1 MSANGSANPSTPS
14 LTVHH
19 LEDSRSIRIIWLLE
33 ELEVPY
39 QIKKYQRVEDRMS
52 PEALKKINPKAG
64 SPVITDGDLT
74 LPESGAIVEY
84 IRSKYDTTGKI
95 APPESGK
102 IDDLYYLHY
111 VEGSLMPLLVDKLIF
126 QMLPEKAPFFVRPI
140 LRAASGTV
148 NGKLLDP
155 RLKIHARLIEEH
167 LAKSGDFFAGGD
179 HPTAADFMII
189 FALEIWGHRHP
200 ELLGDKAKAYVK
212 KIHSRPA
219 FKRAVE
225 KAGGHMYA

>member
-1 MSANGSANPSTPS
+1 MSDGTPATT

-19 LEDSRSIRIIWLLE
+19 LEDSRSIRILWLLE

-39 QIKKYQRVEDRMS
+39 EIKKYQRVADRLS
-52 PEALKKINPKAG
+52 PEELKKINPKGGA
-64 SPVITDGDLT
+64 PVITDGDLT

-84 IRSKYDTTGKI
+84 IRTKYDTTGKI

-102 IDDLYYLHY
+102 IDDLYYTHY

-126 QMLPEKAPFFVRPI
+126 MMLPEKAPFFVRPI
-140 LRAASGTV
+140 LRAASSTM
-148 NGKLLDP
+148 NSKFLDP
-155 RLKIHARLIEEH
+155 RLKIHSRLIEEH

-179 HPTAADFMII
+179 HPTAADFMMI
-189 FALEIWGHRHP
+189 FTLEIWAHRHP
-200 ELLGDKAKAYVK
+200 ELVGEKAKAYVK
-212 KIHSRPA
+212 RVHSRPA